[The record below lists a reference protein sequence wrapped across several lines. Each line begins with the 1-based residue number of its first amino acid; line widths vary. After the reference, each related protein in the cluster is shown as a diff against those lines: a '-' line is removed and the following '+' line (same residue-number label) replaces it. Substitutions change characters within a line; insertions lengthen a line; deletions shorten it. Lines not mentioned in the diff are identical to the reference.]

1 MVSVR
6 QNEGPMETPADETGQ
21 TGPDS
26 GGQSGDGQGLS
37 PIADAGGESVEELAD
52 SGQSYEADVITGVED
67 AADHPERPVHTHE
80 VFEGSDQA

>member
-1 MVSVR
+1 MGTVR
-6 QNEGPMETPADETGQ
+6 ENNGQTEMPADALGP

-37 PIADAGGESVEELAD
+37 PTADSGAESVEELAD
-52 SGQSYEADVITGVED
+52 SGQSFEADVITGVED

-80 VFEGSDQA
+80 NLAGTGGR